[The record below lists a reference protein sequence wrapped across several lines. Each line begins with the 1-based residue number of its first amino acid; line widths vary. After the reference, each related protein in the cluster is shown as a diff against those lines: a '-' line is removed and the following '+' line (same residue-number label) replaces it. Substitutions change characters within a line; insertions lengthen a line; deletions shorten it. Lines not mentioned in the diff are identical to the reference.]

1 MDNLQ
6 IILLDNH
13 PYIGHYRHAYEL
25 IREKPVKKQEEI
37 TLRLHMNLQQNQR
50 TYNLPTAKEIICY
63 ESPKKEQV
71 SHAFKHLIANIKSY
85 NVDKI

>member
-1 MDNLQ
+1 MTVN
-6 IILLDNH
+6 
-13 PYIGHYRHAYEL
+13 YTR
-25 IREKPVKKQEEI
+25 
-37 TLRLHMNLQQNQR
+37 
-50 TYNLPTAKEIICY
+50 CY

>member
-1 MDNLQ
+1 
-6 IILLDNH
+6 LDNH
-13 PYIGHYRHAYEL
+13 PYIGHYHHAYEL
-25 IREKPVKKQEEI
+25 IREKKQEEI
-37 TLRLHMNLQQNQR
+37 TLRLHINLQQNQR
-50 TYNLPTAKEIICY
+50 THNLPTAKEIACY